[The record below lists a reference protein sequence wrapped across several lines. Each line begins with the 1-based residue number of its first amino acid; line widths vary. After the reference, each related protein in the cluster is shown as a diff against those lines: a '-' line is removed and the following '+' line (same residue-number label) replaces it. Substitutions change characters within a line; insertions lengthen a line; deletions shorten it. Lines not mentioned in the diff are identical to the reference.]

1 MQFHPGRRCF
11 TEERHSSER
20 RFQRLKKVNL
30 RRSERPH
37 GGASH
42 LRKQGA
48 SWPRAEVARGS
59 EWRSRSSVKQ
69 EDGCVG
75 LNLAFSGPLPCWASQ
90 VLGSNS
96 SFLTYK
102 MGNLGPA
109 HLSSLSLSF
118 LICKMGAER
127 KAAGNAA
134 PSGLAQMISP
144 AVAPRGRQQHL
155 KGQVCVSF
163 QRKRLREHLLTAL
176 QLLLTFPFLRWA
188 CGQ

>member
-1 MQFHPGRRCF
+1 MEFHPGRGCF
-11 TEERHSSER
+11 TEEGHSSER
-20 RFQRLKKVNL
+20 WFQLLKKVNL
-30 RRSERPH
+30 RWSERPH

-59 EWRSRSSVKQ
+59 ECRSQSSVK
-69 EDGCVG
+69 DGCVG
-75 LNLAFSGPLPCWASQ
+75 LNLAFSGLLLCWASQ

-102 MGNLGPA
+102 VGNLGPA

-127 KAAGNAA
+127 KVAGNAA

-144 AVAPRGRQQHL
+144 AVAPGGKEQHL
-155 KGQVCVSF
+155 KGQMCVSF
-163 QRKRLREHLLTAL
+163 QRKRLREHQLTAPL